1 MKNINVRSFKN
12 VDLSEFRIAMIVI
25 YNSPQDYP
33 GKYIAR
39 VWDAAVGK
47 PTNCIQERDNLED
60 LREDINA
67 AGFKYKFPR
76 AAGDDP
82 VIIESWMR

>member
-1 MKNINVRSFKN
+1 MQTKQVESFRRVDFSGMKMP
-12 VDLSEFRIAMIVI
+12 MIVI

-39 VWDAAVGK
+39 VWDAVIPA
-47 PTNCIQERDNLED
+47 PTNCIQIKDTLEK
-60 LREDINA
+60 LRKDIKA
-67 AGFKYKFPR
+67 AGFVSRLAR

-82 VIIESWMR
+82 VIVESWMR